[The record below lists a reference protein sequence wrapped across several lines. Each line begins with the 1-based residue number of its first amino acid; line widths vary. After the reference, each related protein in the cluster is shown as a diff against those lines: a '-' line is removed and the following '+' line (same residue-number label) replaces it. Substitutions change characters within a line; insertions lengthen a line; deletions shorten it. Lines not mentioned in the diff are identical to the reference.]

1 MNETM
6 ATDQASGMRH
16 IEFIDRGEY
25 FLIRFLE
32 DYSEEKR
39 KKIKKKEKDDP
50 RGVPYGKMKRGLFE
64 KDEIFDLISE
74 EIDKPVLILPK

>member
-39 KKIKKKEKDDP
+39 KKIKKKEKDD
-50 RGVPYGKMKRGLFE
+50 RGSSVWENESVAYSKRTRYS
-64 KDEIFDLISE
+64 I
-74 EIDKPVLILPK
+74 